1 MAVVCWESTRSAR
14 NEVERG
20 AAIAVGYIIGV
31 RPVTCSYIV
40 GIEVRRATKND
51 MKLEEKNESQMDGGE
66 KG

>member
-1 MAVVCWESTRSAR
+1 M
-14 NEVERG
+14 
-20 AAIAVGYIIGV
+20 GYIIGV